1 MEARTD
7 AISIYTKFRGWPEK
21 LRAAAI
27 NSIIGLSKEKD
38 MLCELSKFVAA
49 DQEAVLMGYNMAGL
63 DTLSIQDAALRCG
76 VKSLFD
82 VASQQM
88 DLYRSPI
95 VKALRN
101 CFPKGAGRC
110 RTDLRSL
117 RHIIELASP
126 DYFEDVV
133 GNWHDAACDAHV
145 LRYNTRTMY
154 ML

>member
-1 MEARTD
+1 MQGRAG
-7 AISIYTKFRGWPEK
+7 AISIHEKFRGWTEE
-21 LRAAAI
+21 LREGATSRNI
-27 NSIIGLSKEKD
+27 ELSKEED
-38 MLCELSKFVAA
+38 VLRELSTLITA
-49 DQEAVLMGYNMAGL
+49 DPEAVLIGYNMAGL
-63 DTLSIQDAALRCG
+63 DTLAINDAVLRCG

-82 VASQQM
+82 ASPHQM

-95 VKALRN
+95 VKAIKIS
-101 CFPKGAGRC
+101 FPQGAGRC

-145 LRYNTRTMY
+145 
-154 ML
+154 